1 MLNEILVNQLGFLV
15 GFETLNETVFQGDPS
30 ILISQAGVKG
40 IDPESMIHIL
50 EKMNYGDKNIEANQF
65 ATIQNMIVE
74 SSLKVPLG
82 EKREQFAAYIV
93 ENPSLL
99 PSGEYPGLG
108 MYNNKKMIENAYIM
122 DARKTM

>member
-1 MLNEILVNQLGFLV
+1 
-15 GFETLNETVFQGDPS
+15 
-30 ILISQAGVKG
+30 
-40 IDPESMIHIL
+40 
-50 EKMNYGDKNIEANQF
+50 
-65 ATIQNMIVE
+65 MIVE